1 MNDHELELQELF
13 RELEEDISRLSSMIR
28 SVRSDIALK
37 NDWRAKN
44 VLETLAI
51 LNQRIGADL
60 FRIYSIVERVE
71 RRANGGVKG

>member
-1 MNDHELELQELF
+1 MMNEYEFELQEIF
-13 RELEEDISRLSSMIR
+13 RELEEDVTRLSSMVR

-44 VLETLAI
+44 VLETLSV

-60 FRIYSIVERVE
+60 FRIYLIVEKRVK
-71 RRANGGVKG
+71 R

>member
-1 MNDHELELQELF
+1 MMNEHELELQELF
-13 RELEEDISRLSSMIR
+13 RELEEDISRLSSMVR

-60 FRIYSIVERVE
+60 FRIYSIIE
-71 RRANGGVKG
+71 RRANGGIKG

>member
-1 MNDHELELQELF
+1 MMNEHELELQELF
-13 RELEEDISRLSSMIR
+13 RELEEDISRLSSMVR

-60 FRIYSIVERVE
+60 FRIYSIVERRV
-71 RRANGGVKG
+71 NGGAKG

>member
-1 MNDHELELQELF
+1 MNEHELELQELF
-13 RELEEDISRLSSMIR
+13 RELEEDISRLSSMVR

-60 FRIYSIVERVE
+60 FRIYSIVER
-71 RRANGGVKG
+71 RANGGVKG